1 MKTRALFRK
10 ENTFI
15 SGQGH
20 VVCQHGEVK
29 VKKLATVVLNVVIL
43 KIQNEYK
50 SRSELYFNLSKT
62 EEICPVKNDMDI
74 ICCS

>member
-1 MKTRALFRK
+1 M
-10 ENTFI
+10 
-15 SGQGH
+15 
-20 VVCQHGEVK
+20 
-29 VKKLATVVLNVVIL
+29 KKLATVVLNVVIL